1 MHPTGSRRSCV
12 RRRARDRTAFRP
24 PRSAARGCDEA
35 EQLSRPCRAT
45 RVRLQGELLVLA
57 LECVCEG
64 GGSAVAGGE
73 HEQDAT
79 AEERPP
85 AFSGGQATVGEAGS
99 AGGNRAE
106 TERLRGGELECER
119 AGGTAAGERDTTTA
133 GAGERRCEYLP
144 RESAAVRGRPQRLC
158 RAEGAL
164 VRPARRRRAQR
175 RCSALAWAC
184 RRGSA
189 ACSRR
194 GRRGRERAGRAGPH

>member
-1 MHPTGSRRSCV
+1 
-12 RRRARDRTAFRP
+12 
-24 PRSAARGCDEA
+24 
-35 EQLSRPCRAT
+35 
-45 RVRLQGELLVLA
+45 LA

-144 RESAAVRGRPQRLC
+144 RERARSAAAAVSSRRSAGAPGP
-158 RAEGAL
+158 AEASAASMFG
-164 VRPARRRRAQR
+164 VSVGVPARISSVLAPGPPWARKSRPCRSPLGPSANSTAPEAAPPDDCLPNRTSSAAAAASTATASSASRRR
-175 RCSALAWAC
+175 CGTPC
-184 RRGSA
+184 TT
-189 ACSRR
+189 
-194 GRRGRERAGRAGPH
+194 RA